1 MQQDTQRKSRPLT
14 DLLLSIVIPSIVLMN
29 FSDAENLGPRA
40 ALVVALAFPAGLGL
54 YELLRYRA
62 TNYIAL
68 LGLVSVLLTG
78 GIGLLQL
85 DPKWLAVKEAAIPAV
100 LGIAV
105 LLSARVGYPLV
116 KTLLYNP
123 AVLDTDKISRLLR
136 ERGHEASFEARLTIA
151 NHLLGATFFFSAT
164 MNYLLATWVV
174 TSPAGSEAFN
184 EELGRMTLL
193 SYPVIAL
200 PCMAMMLGILFM
212 LGRSIKQYTGL
223 GLEQAL
229 APSLT
234 GEQNP

>member
-14 DLLLSIVIPSIVLMN
+14 DLLLGIVIPSIVLMN
-29 FSDAENLGPRA
+29 FSDAESLGPRA

-62 TNYIAL
+62 ANYIAL

-105 LLSARVGYPLV
+105 LLSARIGYPLV

-123 AVLDTDKISRLLR
+123 AVLDTEKISSLLR
-136 ERGHEASFEARLTIA
+136 ERGHDAAFEARLTTA

-164 MNYLLATWVV
+164 MNYLLATWIV

-200 PCMAMMLGILFM
+200 PCTAMMLGILFM
-212 LGRSIKQYTGL
+212 LGRSIRQFTGL
-223 GLEQAL
+223 KLEEAL
-229 APSLT
+229 ATSLS
-234 GEQNP
+234 GDNDR